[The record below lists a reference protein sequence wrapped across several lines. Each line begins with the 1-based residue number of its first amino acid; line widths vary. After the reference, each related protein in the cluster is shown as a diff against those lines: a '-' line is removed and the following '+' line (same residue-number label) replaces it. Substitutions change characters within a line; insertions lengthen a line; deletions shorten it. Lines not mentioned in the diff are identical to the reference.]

1 MVIHGGGTGNV
12 TALSGGN
19 KPNVMKEAIR
29 NMTENL
35 PMLIEHA
42 TLMAKLHRAKFL
54 ALKSEGFS
62 DTGSLELCKV
72 VF

>member
-1 MVIHGGGTGNV
+1 MIKPIN
-12 TALSGGN
+12 GGN

-54 ALKSEGFS
+54 ALKAEGFS
-62 DTGSLELCKV
+62 DQEALELCKV

>member
-1 MVIHGGGTGNV
+1 MLRGNAPGNV
-12 TALSGGN
+12 TALDGGN
-19 KPNVMKEAIR
+19 KPNIMKEAIR

-42 TLMAKLHRAKFL
+42 ALMAKLHRAKFL
-54 ALKSEGFS
+54 ALKAEGFS
-62 DTGSLELCKV
+62 DQESLELCKV